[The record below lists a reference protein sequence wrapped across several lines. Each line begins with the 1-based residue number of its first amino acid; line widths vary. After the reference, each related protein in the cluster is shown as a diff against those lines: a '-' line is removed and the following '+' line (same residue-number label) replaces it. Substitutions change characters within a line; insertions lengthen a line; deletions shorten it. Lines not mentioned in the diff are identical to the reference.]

1 MAMEVANIRKQFYET
16 SLDYTMKLNDMN
28 GLKRQEFLDSMLS
41 MYFSEY
47 EYYKEAWE
55 SSRAIHPTMLELK
68 VLIS

>member
-41 MYFSEY
+41 MYFSECVY
-47 EYYKEAWE
+47 VDRIGQVSCNSMWREMFE
-55 SSRAIHPTMLELK
+55 
-68 VLIS
+68 